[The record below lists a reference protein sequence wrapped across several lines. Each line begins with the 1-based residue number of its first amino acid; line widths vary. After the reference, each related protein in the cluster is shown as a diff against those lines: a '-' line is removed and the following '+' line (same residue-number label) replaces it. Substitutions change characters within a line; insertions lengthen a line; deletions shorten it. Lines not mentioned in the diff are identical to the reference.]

1 MLLSVQESPARK
13 RIGNGSKVQVIF
25 GDRIKLL
32 FIPEDSDHIPVLAAV
47 NTEEKTTPPG
57 RKLRDHCCIGLR
69 CQG

>member
-57 RKLRDHCCIGLR
+57 
-69 CQG
+69 